1 MNDKLQKNPKGTY
14 IRETRE
20 MAENAAKK
28 NPECNFIGLDEYLP
42 TLYPVKPGFTINH
55 SENAA
60 ERATESVRTTYVK
73 KKRSS

>member
-28 NPECNFIGLDEYLP
+28 NPECNFIGLDE
-42 TLYPVKPGFTINH
+42 
-55 SENAA
+55 
-60 ERATESVRTTYVK
+60 SVRTTYVK

>member
-1 MNDKLQKNPKGTY
+1 MNDKLQKNLKGTY

-42 TLYPVKPGFTINH
+42 TLYPGKT
-55 SENAA
+55 
-60 ERATESVRTTYVK
+60 
-73 KKRSS
+73 